1 MDLVLIGWVLIN
13 GFEPK
18 FNGSKFYG
26 LGLWI
31 WFKGLMSLL
40 FIETYL

>member
-1 MDLVLIGWVLIN
+1 MGLVLLSWV
-13 GFEPK
+13 GPRFEPK

-31 WFKGLMSLL
+31 WFNGLMSLL
-40 FIETYL
+40 FMETYL